1 LAAVFEVPLSEFFAF
16 NNADEVIN
24 LPLLQK
30 IKMIDTLALDEQTAL
45 LKMIDLALANK
56 KLKDNLSQLLQPA

>member
-1 LAAVFEVPLSEFFAF
+1 
-16 NNADEVIN
+16 
-24 LPLLQK
+24 
-30 IKMIDTLALDEQTAL
+30 MIDTLALDEQTAL